1 MRYFSMET
9 PILNEHNKEE
19 YPPMHTGGF
28 NTSVIL
34 LLLPILMMVVSCHR
48 NNEQYIRQTYYIDDN
63 ICVCLRPIQ
72 STYGDKAEIAV
83 IIGGKEGICEI
94 SYRENPYSYH
104 EIAPYIY
111 DVYEDT
117 IVVMYEM
124 THTPWTKDTEEVWFV
139 EQVDVEGYG
148 KYVVKGI
155 CRNFYNGWSVGKIDG
170 MFWDEDYSY
179 AIDSVVNIKDSFYVY
194 KGTDNLYRAHQRD
207 VEWVLENGYW
217 KVSYIDSFL
226 NADGY
231 VYKMRNDIRFVE
243 KRIK

>member
-1 MRYFSMET
+1 MEKQ
-9 PILNEHNKEE
+9 PVLNEFIKNEDSK
-19 YPPMHTGGF
+19 MHTRSF
-28 NTSVIL
+28 DTSVTL
-34 LLLPILMMVVSCHR
+34 LFLPLLFIVVSCHR
-48 NNEQYIRQTYYIDDN
+48 NNEQYIRQSYYIDDKT
-63 ICVCLRPIQ
+63 CVCLRPIQ

-83 IIGGKEGICEI
+83 SIGDKEGFCEI
-94 SYRENPYSYH
+94 PYRNNPYSYN

-124 THTPWTKDTEEVWFV
+124 THTPWTKDTEEVVFI
-139 EQVDVEGYG
+139 EQVEVEGYG

-170 MFWDEDYSY
+170 MFWDEDYLY
-179 AIDSVVNIKDSFYVY
+179 AIDSVVNIKDTFYVY
-194 KGTDNLYRAHQRD
+194 KGTDNLYKAHQRD
-207 VEWVLENGYW
+207 VEWDSENGYW

-243 KRIK
+243 KHIK

>member
-1 MRYFSMET
+1 MIIKKNNMKQE
-9 PILNEHNKEE
+9 PILNDHNKQE

-104 EIAPYIY
+104 EIAPYI
-111 DVYEDT
+111 
-117 IVVMYEM
+117 
-124 THTPWTKDTEEVWFV
+124 
-139 EQVDVEGYG
+139 
-148 KYVVKGI
+148 
-155 CRNFYNGWSVGKIDG
+155 
-170 MFWDEDYSY
+170 
-179 AIDSVVNIKDSFYVY
+179 
-194 KGTDNLYRAHQRD
+194 
-207 VEWVLENGYW
+207 
-217 KVSYIDSFL
+217 
-226 NADGY
+226 
-231 VYKMRNDIRFVE
+231 
-243 KRIK
+243 